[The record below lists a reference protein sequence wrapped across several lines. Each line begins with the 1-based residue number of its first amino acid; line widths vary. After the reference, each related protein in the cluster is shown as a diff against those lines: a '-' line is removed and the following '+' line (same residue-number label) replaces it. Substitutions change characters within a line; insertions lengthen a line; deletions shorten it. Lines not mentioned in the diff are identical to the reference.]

1 MARRDSDSAMLSERR
16 ARILNIIISEYME
29 SATPV
34 GSEAIQ
40 RKYALGVSPATIR
53 NDMAWLEEEGYI
65 THPHTSAGRIPADK
79 GYRYYIDQL
88 MPRAALPPDEQF
100 TIRHQ
105 FLQASQDLEQWVRL
119 AAAVLAR
126 SARNVALVTPPKA
139 SLPRVKHVE
148 LVPLRD
154 FMLLVLLVLQES
166 RVRRHILPLD
176 EPVPVESLP
185 AAAGRLNALLQGTSL
200 AEVRAVLATA
210 PMPPLEHLITRT
222 VVEMLQAEEQRA
234 LDQPYLEG
242 LRNLLAQPEFASAE
256 RMRSVI
262 DLLED
267 PIARERLF
275 TPLGQTD
282 GGEHTPQVVIGSE
295 HREGIEG
302 IDRLSVVVASYGVPG
317 EALGALA
324 VVGPTRMAYPR
335 VLAAVNYLADLMTE
349 LLEDQM
355 Q

>member
-1 MARRDSDSAMLSERR
+1 MLSERR
-16 ARILNIIISEYME
+16 ARILSIIIAEYME
-29 SATPV
+29 TVAPV
-34 GSEAIQ
+34 GSETIQ
-40 RKYALGVSPATIR
+40 RKYTLGVSPATIR

-65 THPHTSAGRIPADK
+65 THPHTSAGRVPSDK

-88 MPRAALPPDEQF
+88 MPRATLPPDEQV

-126 SARNVALVTPPKA
+126 SARNVALVTPPKV

-148 LVPLRD
+148 LAPLRD
-154 FMLLVLLVLQES
+154 LMLLVLLVLQES

-176 EPVPVESLP
+176 EPLAVESIP
-185 AAAGRLNALLQGTSL
+185 AVAGRLNALLQGMSQ

-210 PMPPLEHLITRT
+210 PMRPVENLIART
-222 VVEMLQAEEQRA
+222 VVEMLQAEEQRT

-242 LRNLLAQPEFASAE
+242 LRNLLNQPEFASAD
-256 RMRSVI
+256 RIRSVI

-267 PIARERLF
+267 PVARDQLF
-275 TPLGQTD
+275 TPLGPT
-282 GGEHTPQVVIGSE
+282 EAWERTPQVVIGSE
-295 HREGIEG
+295 HREGVEG
-302 IDRLSVVVASYGVPG
+302 MERLSVVIASYGVPG

-335 VLAAVNYLADLMTE
+335 VMAAVNYLADLMTE
-349 LLEDQM
+349 MLEDRM